1 MTAAEVKKVKRTL
14 KKHGFK
20 QHKLLEGFYI
30 KVYNE
35 CPITISFKESL
46 PDTHF
51 MSVVMELDDD
61 YDLAIDSVLDYD
73 ETNPQRFLDIVDH
86 FNGAIKFINR

>member
-1 MTAAEVKKVKRTL
+1 MTAEEVKKVKRAL
-14 KKHGFK
+14 KKHGFN
-20 QHKLLEGFYI
+20 QHKLLKGYYI
-30 KVYNE
+30 KLHNE

-51 MSVVMELDDD
+51 MSVLMELDDD
-61 YDLAIDSVLDYD
+61 YDLAIGSILDYA
-73 ETNPQRFLDIVDH
+73 ETDPQRFFDTVDH